1 MRSHILTEHEKR
13 LIQTFLETGQRH
25 EGFKVLLHRIRRNY
39 KALKEDLDLI
49 SLVLEKAETVPQ
61 Q

>member
-1 MRSHILTEHEKR
+1 MKSHILTEHERR
-13 LIQTFLETGQRH
+13 LIQAFLETGQRQ